1 MKKEIEF
8 LQGAFD
14 SYKSSLHQET
24 NDKWARKKE
33 DLETELEQKKSQE
46 IQELSRDWWT
56 APLLSIIIIY
66 KKK

>member
-46 IQELSRDWWT
+46 IQELSRDQW
-56 APLLSIIIIY
+56 
-66 KKK
+66 